1 MDALLTGSGGTR
13 LRWDQLPERIR
24 DEVQRRLGDRVVAA
38 HVQHG
43 GFSPAFAG
51 RLRLAGGGRV
61 FVKAGSAA
69 HDAHIG
75 TAFRHEARVV
85 AGLPEHAPAPRLR
98 WWFDDGDW
106 VVLAFDE
113 ATGAPPALPWRRTD
127 RDRVLAALT
136 ALAADLTPAPKV
148 PVPDLDDENA
158 FPLDG
163 FRTLAAGPTEQL
175 AAPATEPLAAAPT
188 EPLAAAPTEPLA
200 AAPTEP
206 LAAAPTEPLAAAPT
220 EPLAAA
226 PTEPLAAAPTERLAA
241 GYPWVAA
248 ELATLAS
255 WEARWPEVA
264 GGDTLL
270 HGDLRADNLLLTD
283 ERVLFVDWPGAVR
296 GVAWF
301 DLVAFLPSLMMQG
314 GGDGARILA
323 THPLT
328 AGVEPAALTAG
339 LVAITGYFVS
349 QSLLPAPTRLPR
361 IREFQRA
368 QALSAIDLLR
378 TRL

>member
-24 DEVQRRLGDRVVAA
+24 HEVERRLGDRVVAA

-69 HDAHIG
+69 DEAHIG
-75 TAFRHEARVV
+75 TAFRREAQVV
-85 AGLPEHAPAPRLR
+85 AALPEHAPVPRLR

-113 ATGAPPALPWRRTD
+113 AAGAPPALPWRRTD
-127 RDRVLAALT
+127 RDRVLAAI
-136 ALAADLTPAPKV
+136 ADLAANLTPAPEV
-148 PVPDLDDENA
+148 PVPDLDGDGAALN
-158 FPLDG
+158 G
-163 FRTLAAGPTEQL
+163 FR
-175 AAPATEPLAAAPT
+175 
-188 EPLAAAPTEPLA
+188 
-200 AAPTEP
+200 
-206 LAAAPTEPLAAAPT
+206 
-220 EPLAAA
+220 
-226 PTEPLAAAPTERLAA
+226 RLAA
-241 GYPWVAA
+241 GDPATDPDRRLAGAFPWVAA
-248 ELATLAS
+248 ELDTLAA
-255 WEARWPEVA
+255 WEAHWPSVA

-283 ERVLFVDWPGAVR
+283 EKVLFVDWPAAVR

-314 GGDGARILA
+314 GGDGAQVLA
-323 THPLT
+323 SHPLT
-328 AGVEPAALTAG
+328 ADAEADALTAG
-339 LVAITGYFVS
+339 LVAVAGYFVC
-349 QSLLPAPTRLPR
+349 QSLLPPLPRLPR

-368 QALSAIDLLR
+368 QALPALDLLR

>member
-24 DEVQRRLGDRVVAA
+24 DEVERRLGGRVVAA
-38 HVQHG
+38 HVQDG

-69 HDAHIG
+69 DEAYIG
-75 TAFRHEARVV
+75 TAFRHEARIV
-85 AGLPEHAPAPRLR
+85 AGLPEHAPVPRLR

-113 ATGAPPALPWRRTD
+113 AAGAPPAMPWRRTD

-136 ALAADLTPAPKV
+136 GLVADLTPAPDV
-148 PVPDLDDENA
+148 PVSQLGDQDG
-158 FPLDG
+158 LDG
-163 FRTLAAGPTEQL
+163 FRTLAADPHPGL
-175 AAPATEPLAAAPT
+175 ADA
-188 EPLAAAPTEPLA
+188 
-200 AAPTEP
+200 
-206 LAAAPTEPLAAAPT
+206 
-220 EPLAAA
+220 
-226 PTEPLAAAPTERLAA
+226 
-241 GYPWVAA
+241 YPWVAA
-248 ELATLAS
+248 ELDALAG
-255 WEARWPEVA
+255 WEARWPSVA

-283 ERVLFVDWPGAVR
+283 DRVLFVDWPSAVR

-301 DLVAFLPSLMMQG
+301 DLVSFLPSLLMQG
-314 GGDGARILA
+314 GGDGAQILA

-328 AGVEPAALTAG
+328 AEVDPDALTAG
-339 LVAITGYFVS
+339 LVAVSGYFVS
-349 QSLLPAPTRLPR
+349 QSLLPAPARLPR

-368 QALSAIDLLR
+368 QALPAVDLLR
-378 TRL
+378 ARL